1 MNAIVGK
8 AAKLGITLP
17 GRKIQSPMQ
26 NKQATF
32 RFTSALHRS
41 FLSPEWILTL
51 FPGAYWQRKNPR
63 SVVGEPSDG
72 KRTAKL
78 IKLPSALIS
87 TKLEAE
93 RQSPKWEP
101 TTQRYLERAVSRLD
115 ASLRRVEFWSSAP
128 TTRLGKNKPSRFAKL
143 ATKLN
148 ASTHQL
154 PSKRYLT

>member
-1 MNAIVGK
+1 MNAIVGE

-17 GRKIQSPMQ
+17 ARKIQSPVQ

-32 RFTSALHRS
+32 RFTSASDRS

-63 SVVGEPSDG
+63 SVVGEPTDG
-72 KRTAKL
+72 KRTAEL

-93 RQSPKWEP
+93 RLSPK
-101 TTQRYLERAVSRLD
+101 
-115 ASLRRVEFWSSAP
+115 
-128 TTRLGKNKPSRFAKL
+128 
-143 ATKLN
+143 
-148 ASTHQL
+148 
-154 PSKRYLT
+154 